1 MPESRP
7 DSCEKEA
14 YLSSYSSAEK
24 IPWAWVDTDGWR
36 EGGRKGRKVQSSR
49 SRNSA
54 ALRRGRKR
62 ASEEREERM
71 SENKGRE

>member
-7 DSCEKEA
+7 DSCEKQA

-36 EGGRKGRKVQSSR
+36 EGEGRCSQVEVEIRQRCDGGEKERVR
-49 SRNSA
+49 SE
-54 ALRRGRKR
+54 RR
-62 ASEEREERM
+62 E
-71 SENKGRE
+71 